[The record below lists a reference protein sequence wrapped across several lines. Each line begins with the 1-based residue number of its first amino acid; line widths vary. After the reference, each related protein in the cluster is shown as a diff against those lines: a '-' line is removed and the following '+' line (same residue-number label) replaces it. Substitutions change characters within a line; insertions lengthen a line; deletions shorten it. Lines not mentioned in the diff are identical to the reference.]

1 MGLVTK
7 TIQQKISPKN
17 VIGGKIMLGKTL
29 GSGKVITQT
38 THYKMIS
45 PQKSIVGKPVE
56 FFKKIVIGGKTMA
69 RGGLVTKTIQQ
80 KLTRKNLGSGK
91 VVIQIAPPKKISLQ
105 KSIVGNRVELFKK
118 IVLGGQSLVRGGRVT
133 KTIQQ
138 KMSHKNVIGGK
149 IMLGKTLGSGKVITQ
164 TTHYKMISPQKSIVG
179 KPVEFFKKIVLGG
192 KTMARGGL
200 VTKTIQQKLTS
211 QNLGSGKVV
220 VQIS

>member
-7 TIQQKISPKN
+7 TIQQKISP
-17 VIGGKIMLGKTL
+17 
-29 GSGKVITQT
+29 
-38 THYKMIS
+38 
-45 PQKSIVGKPVE
+45 
-56 FFKKIVIGGKTMA
+56 
-69 RGGLVTKTIQQ
+69 
-80 KLTRKNLGSGK
+80 
-91 VVIQIAPPKKISLQ
+91 
-105 KSIVGNRVELFKK
+105 
-118 IVLGGQSLVRGGRVT
+118 
-133 KTIQQ
+133 
-138 KMSHKNVIGGK
+138 KNVIGGK

-220 VQIS
+220 VQISPPKKISLQKSIVGKPVELFKKFVLGGKTMARGGPVTKTIQQKLTRKNLGSGKAVIQIAPPKKISLQKSIVGNRVELFKKIV